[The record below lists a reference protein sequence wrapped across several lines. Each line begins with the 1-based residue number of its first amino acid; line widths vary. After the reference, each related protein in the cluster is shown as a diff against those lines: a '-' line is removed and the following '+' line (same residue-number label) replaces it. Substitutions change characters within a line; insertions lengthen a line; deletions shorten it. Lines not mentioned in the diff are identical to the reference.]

1 MESTLI
7 QKTIGELILDTRRA
21 SNMSITQL
29 SELSGVNRGAIS
41 RLENNDVKRPEFAAI
56 YALSVA
62 LQIPFD
68 TIVHYYV
75 DTEKRS
81 DVLLYILSVSIQQN
95 SDIDLIRK
103 VATKYLEA
111 PNEDSFDLT
120 EKLYQH
126 IDSIEDTSVKLSLY
140 NLIIDYSRSHG
151 IMPYIAKGLYQ
162 QYLIERNDFSKLKET
177 YYSGKYILHYIEFL
191 PKNDRIE
198 LYYKLGIHAFNLR
211 IYTESI
217 DHCKKVLGEEDGLSP
232 YKIYALGILR
242 DANFCIEDYKEAE
255 MYSIQYKQ
263 FNYLNYPHTK
273 EHVVLMDAQ
282 FAAKKGDVEKAI
294 EILLPF
300 LETCSDTHIVSAYRQ
315 LLQLYLQQNN
325 QTGIKDTLDKC
336 KEIVPIANSNNPFI
350 CSMYGDLLKIKGECY
365 LTLGDY
371 AQCIELMV
379 ESASWYS
386 KVNDTKKEKECLNVI
401 MRINLEH
408 RVSPQTTFEKLSKYF
423 IQSAKEM
430 EG

>member
-1 MESTLI
+1 MDASIIT
-7 QKTIGELILDTRRA
+7 TIGELIQDTRR
-21 SNMSITQL
+21 SLNMTITQL
-29 SELSGVNRGAIS
+29 SELSGVPRGTIS
-41 RLENNDVKRPEFAAI
+41 RIENDEVKRPEFSCVHSLTS
-56 YALSVA
+56 ALN
-62 LQIPFD
+62 IPFETLVD
-68 TIVHYYV
+68 YYAV
-75 DTEKRS
+75 IEKRAEM
-81 DVLLYILSVSIQQN
+81 LLSMLQTAIAEGSSAELVK
-95 SDIDLIRK
+95 K

-111 PNEDSFDLT
+111 PNEDSLDLT

-126 IDSIEDTSVKLSLY
+126 IGSIEDTSIKLSLY

-162 QYLIERNDFSKLKET
+162 LYLIERNDFSKLKET

-255 MYSIQYKQ
+255 MYAIQYKQ

-282 FAAKKGDVEKAI
+282 FAVKKGDAEKAI